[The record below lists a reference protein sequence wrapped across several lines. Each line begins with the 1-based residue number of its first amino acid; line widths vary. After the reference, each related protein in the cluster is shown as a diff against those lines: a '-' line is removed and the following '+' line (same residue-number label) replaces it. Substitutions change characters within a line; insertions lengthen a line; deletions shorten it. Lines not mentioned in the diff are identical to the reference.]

1 MTECITPMLVP
12 NDFLT
17 YGGVTCR
24 ISRFFHTSHGCPQK
38 RPKKRQRTWT
48 NEQTIILPVLYPVL
62 VPTVPGMYRYRT
74 YIR

>member
-24 ISRFFHTSHGCPQK
+24 ISRFFDTLHGVAPRNVRRKDREHGQINN
-38 RPKKRQRTWT
+38 
-48 NEQTIILPVLYPVL
+48 NEQTIILPV
-62 VPTVPGMYRYRT
+62 PGTCYTSVDR
-74 YIR
+74 